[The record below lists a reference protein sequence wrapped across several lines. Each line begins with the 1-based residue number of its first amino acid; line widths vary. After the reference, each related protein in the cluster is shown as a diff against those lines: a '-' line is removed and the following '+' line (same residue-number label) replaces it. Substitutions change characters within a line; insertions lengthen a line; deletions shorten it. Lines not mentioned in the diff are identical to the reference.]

1 MRALVVPVK
10 GLRTAK
16 ARLSGVLGP
25 EERERLAWAMLQDV
39 LEAVASAQGLDRK
52 AVVTS
57 DPEAAELA
65 RRFGLE
71 VVPCPGD
78 PGESA
83 AVEMAARYL
92 QGQGVQAMLV
102 LPADVPLVTT
112 GDIQAVL
119 EEDPVVPGVVLVP
132 SRDGTGSNAVLRRPP
147 GVIGSHFGGDSFRL
161 HRQEAQARGVQCRV
175 LHLPRV
181 ALDVDTP
188 EDLAQLVA
196 QGQGSRAY
204 RTLEQMGVVS
214 RLARR

>member
-1 MRALVVPVK
+1 VPVK

-25 EERERLAWAMLQDV
+25 KERERLAWAMLQDV
-39 LEAVASAQGLDRK
+39 LAAVSAARGLDRK

-57 DPEAAELA
+57 DPAAAELA
-65 RRFGLE
+65 QRAGLE

-83 AVEMAARYL
+83 AVEVAARFL
-92 QGQGVQAMLV
+92 QDLGIKAMLV
-102 LPADVPLVTT
+102 LPADVPLVTAQ
-112 GDIQAVL
+112 DIQAVL
-119 EEDPVVPGVVLVP
+119 EEDPLVPGVVLVP

-147 GVIGSHFGGDSFRL
+147 GVIGSHFGSDSFRL
-161 HRQEAQARGVQCRV
+161 HSHEARSKGVQCRV

-188 EDLAQLVA
+188 QDLAQLVA
-196 QGQGSRAY
+196 QGQGTRAY
-204 RTLEQMGVVS
+204 QALEQMGVVS
-214 RLARR
+214 RLAHR